1 MTITINLK
9 GRLGNQLFQYATLRN
24 LSIKTGYSFYIN
36 TNIEWQGQLNL
47 LNFFNIKESSP
58 SDGIK
63 YNYSQPNN
71 SFFFDSNIYHIN
83 DNTILEGHFEN
94 IEYFKDNEE
103 VIKNELTIKDESI
116 NNYTY
121 DYINN
126 ISKNGSKVVGIHFRR
141 GDLIQQINNIDN
153 FNQMCLDFVKQS
165 LKTIL
170 EQDRN
175 ITLLLFTG
183 GIRKSGSHSNW
194 INHNHDDDLLWI
206 QKFVS
211 DNESNYDIHISP
223 GTTENNELLDFS
235 LLSNCDYIITP
246 YQSTFSFMAY
256 YVNKKVIEYFSPTN
270 LYGLNI

>member
-1 MTITINLK
+1 M
-9 GRLGNQLFQYATLRN
+9 
-24 LSIKTGYSFYIN
+24 
-36 TNIEWQGQLNL
+36 
-47 LNFFNIKESSP
+47 
-58 SDGIK
+58 
-63 YNYSQPNN
+63 
-71 SFFFDSNIYHIN
+71 
-83 DNTILEGHFEN
+83 
-94 IEYFKDNEE
+94 
-103 VIKNELTIKDESI
+103 
-116 NNYTY
+116 
-121 DYINN
+121 
-126 ISKNGSKVVGIHFRR
+126 
-141 GDLIQQINNIDN
+141 
-153 FNQMCLDFVKQS
+153 
-165 LKTIL
+165 
-170 EQDRN
+170 
-175 ITLLLFTG
+175 LFTG